1 MSNAGTVAAKQVAT
15 DTTSAAVSEQ
25 VNRLGVIGSA
35 FGNSMAGVFRHTVAT
50 TPSATPPPAAKS
62 GQAAGSGG
70 VLLEMTAQKGSFS
83 ANPVSEAFFQ
93 IPAGYVKV
101 E

>member
-35 FGNSMAGVFRHTVAT
+35 FGNSMVGVFRHTVAT
-50 TPSATPPPAAKS
+50 TPSAPPPPNAKS
-62 GQAAGSGG
+62 GQAAGSDG
-70 VLLEMTAQKGSFS
+70 VLLEMTSQKGSFS
-83 ANPVSEAFFQ
+83 ADPVSAAFFQ
-93 IPAGYVKV
+93 VPAGYVKA